1 LIQINAAASGEV
13 VLEGITVHFS
23 LDTVTAA
30 GVETGGGTPSNWD
43 VKAYAICATP

>member
-1 LIQINAAASGEV
+1 VRLQINAAASGEV
-13 VLEGITVHFS
+13 VLEGITVHS